1 MSISHY
7 SAVLENG
14 RILIRDATRDL
25 SEPVEHVHYWPTRW
39 GKHDLTD
46 FVTGTVADAA
56 EIRVQRFG
64 GTYYFRF
71 PGCGF
76 DLELR
81 LPGET
86 RSVRVE
92 TVPVPRP
99 TVRRG
104 TELRWKNGA
113 WFKRL
118 KSGDVPVY
126 N

>member
-1 MSISHY
+1 MSSNY

-14 RILIRDATRDL
+14 RLLIRDAFRDS

-39 GKHDLTD
+39 DKNDLTD
-46 FVTGTVADAA
+46 FVTGKTDDPAK
-56 EIRVQRFG
+56 IRVQRFG
-64 GTYYFRF
+64 GTYFLRF

-86 RSVRVE
+86 KSVRVE

-99 TVRRG
+99 KVRKG
-104 TELRWKNGA
+104 IELRWNNGR
-113 WFKRL
+113 WYKRL
-118 KSGDVPVY
+118 KSGDVPVW
-126 N
+126 